1 MPRIN
6 FVKHICCCSPS
17 PLLRLQRFLKNLKS
31 EVLLWSKRGSQSCF
45 YRTWK
50 SISLRHQSSTLQRKN
65 VTSFYLRRQIGAI
78 QNYNMLP
85 NRNQP
90 SSSRNKSFDQFLNC
104 NQKIGKNIKGQL
116 YYPIVTNDASSNEN
130 LSTSFYMTRKLNSQ
144 MFYQAGNKQVRHYG
158 NHPMIFI
165 P

>member
-50 SISLRHQSSTLQRKN
+50 SISLRHQSSTLQRKSCDWFLSEKTTRSN
-65 VTSFYLRRQIGAI
+65 SKLQLCYQIKT
-78 QNYNMLP
+78 
-85 NRNQP
+85 NQVV
-90 SSSRNKSFDQFLNC
+90 RE
-104 NQKIGKNIKGQL
+104 
-116 YYPIVTNDASSNEN
+116 TNH
-130 LSTSFYMTRKLNSQ
+130 STSF
-144 MFYQAGNKQVRHYG
+144 
-158 NHPMIFI
+158 
-165 P
+165 